1 MLIIKKASFSVQKKV
16 GWRERIQHILDNN
29 DINIID
35 IMKQINNLSK
45 NKTVGFIDKI
55 F

>member
-16 GWRERIQHILDNN
+16 GWGERIQHILDNN

-35 IMKQINNLSK
+35 IMKRINNVSK
-45 NKTVGFIDKI
+45 QR
-55 F
+55 